1 MSKLFL
7 KKSKVIEEAIRS
19 IYRSDSV
26 SLHAPKFFGNEI
38 EYVTDTINSTF
49 VSSVGKYVV
58 DFENKIAQFTN
69 SKKAVATVNGT
80 SALHLCLKVLDVRR
94 NDYVLTQAFS
104 FIATSNPISYV
115 GANPIF
121 IDISRETLSM
131 CPIKLKFFF
140 KKETYLKNNVCFL
153 KRDNRK
159 ISACIPMHTFGIPS
173 EIKEIVEIC
182 KSFNVP
188 VIEDCAESLGSTYNG
203 RHTGTF
209 GKIGFFSFNGNK
221 IITTG
226 GGGMIVTDDDELA
239 KNAKHLSVQAK
250 KNHPWKF
257 IHDKIGY
264 NYRMPNINAAL
275 GCAQLEKLDYILNE
289 KKMIY
294 DTYLKFFKGSCI
306 KFFELK
312 EDHNSNNWLNSI
324 ICDSIEEREFILEYL
339 NSKKIQARPS
349 WELIHSLNLY
359 KNQVVDELDN
369 SCFFND
375 RIINIPSGLK

>member
-131 CPIKLKFFF
+131 CPIKLKFFKRNLF
-140 KKETYLKNNVCFL
+140 KK
-153 KRDNRK
+153 
-159 ISACIPMHTFGIPS
+159 
-173 EIKEIVEIC
+173 
-182 KSFNVP
+182 
-188 VIEDCAESLGSTYNG
+188 
-203 RHTGTF
+203 
-209 GKIGFFSFNGNK
+209 
-221 IITTG
+221 
-226 GGGMIVTDDDELA
+226 
-239 KNAKHLSVQAK
+239 
-250 KNHPWKF
+250 
-257 IHDKIGY
+257 
-264 NYRMPNINAAL
+264 
-275 GCAQLEKLDYILNE
+275 
-289 KKMIY
+289 
-294 DTYLKFFKGSCI
+294 
-306 KFFELK
+306 
-312 EDHNSNNWLNSI
+312 
-324 ICDSIEEREFILEYL
+324 
-339 NSKKIQARPS
+339 
-349 WELIHSLNLY
+349 
-359 KNQVVDELDN
+359 
-369 SCFFND
+369 
-375 RIINIPSGLK
+375 